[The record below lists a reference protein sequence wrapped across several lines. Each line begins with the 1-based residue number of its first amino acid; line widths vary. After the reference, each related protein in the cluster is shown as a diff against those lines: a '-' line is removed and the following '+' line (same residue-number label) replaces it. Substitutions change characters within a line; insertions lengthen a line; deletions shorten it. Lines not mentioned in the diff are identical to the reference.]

1 MTITTY
7 YATHKLGHSNP
18 DADAIVHFIND
29 TTADCGDNRSWDA
42 TRAHI
47 DALAD
52 ADTQKRLGIIIEAE
66 EFELVAD
73 DQ

>member
-7 YATHKLGHSNP
+7 YATHKSGRTHR
-18 DADAIVHFIND
+18 DADAIVHRVND
-29 TTADCGDNRSWDA
+29 MTAESGDNRSWDA

-52 ADTQKRLGIIIEAE
+52 SATQQRYGIAIEAE
-66 EFELVAD
+66 QFELEGD
-73 DQ
+73 DE